1 MSIEDAMRELAEAFD
16 AVWQAVK
23 EVFEGTLTWLLDLF
37 TSHPELLE
45 LKQRG
50 EICDG
55 SNGKI

>member
-1 MSIEDAMRELAEAFD
+1 MSLEDAMRELAEAFD

-45 LKQRG
+45 LKQKG
-50 EICDG
+50 EIYDG